1 MIPSCYAISSVICHR
16 PAGCVL
22 GEFRLFLVARMIL
35 CGLVLPAHVAGA
47 DHVVEGHVLV
57 DFSES
62 DAADGNSF
70 GLDITIDISH

>member
-1 MIPSCYAISSVICHR
+1 
-16 PAGCVL
+16 
-22 GEFRLFLVARMIL
+22 MIL